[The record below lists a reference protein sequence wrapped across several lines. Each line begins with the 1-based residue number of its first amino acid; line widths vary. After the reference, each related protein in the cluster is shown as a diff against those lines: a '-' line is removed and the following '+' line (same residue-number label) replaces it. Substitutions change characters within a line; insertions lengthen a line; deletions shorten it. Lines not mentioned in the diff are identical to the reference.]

1 VQQNKER
8 YRNQVEKNP
17 KLINKLCRHFSMARG
32 RKKSKKILNLMAV
45 LRALSKRRG
54 GMKRMKSAKSM
65 KTRRK
70 QKGGALGA
78 GLALGMLAPMLLGTV
93 GKILKINV

>member
-1 VQQNKER
+1 
-8 YRNQVEKNP
+8 
-17 KLINKLCRHFSMARG
+17 MARV
-32 RKKSKKILNLMAV
+32 KKSKKINLMA
-45 LRALSKRRG
+45 LLKALSKRRG
-54 GMKRMKSAKSM
+54 GMKRMRRMKGKSM
-65 KTRRK
+65 RGRRK

>member
-1 VQQNKER
+1 
-8 YRNQVEKNP
+8 
-17 KLINKLCRHFSMARG
+17 MARG

-65 KTRRK
+65 KKRGK

-78 GLALGMLAPMLLGTV
+78 GLALGMLAPMLLGTL
-93 GKILKINV
+93 GKVLKVNV

>member
-1 VQQNKER
+1 
-8 YRNQVEKNP
+8 VEEKI
-17 KLINKLCRHFSMARG
+17 KLISKLCKHFSMARIRKG
-32 RKKSKKILNLMAV
+32 RGRGKGRGKKRINLMA
-45 LRALSKRRG
+45 LMRALSLSKRRG
-54 GMKRMKSAKSM
+54 GMKRGAKSM
-65 KTRRK
+65 RMRK

>member
-1 VQQNKER
+1 
-8 YRNQVEKNP
+8 
-17 KLINKLCRHFSMARG
+17 MARV
-32 RKKSKKILNLMAV
+32 KKSKKINLMAL

-54 GMKRMKSAKSM
+54 GGMKRMKNAKSM
-65 KTRRK
+65 KRRRK

>member
-1 VQQNKER
+1 
-8 YRNQVEKNP
+8 
-17 KLINKLCRHFSMARG
+17 MARG
-32 RKKSKKILNLMAV
+32 KKSKKINLMAL
-45 LRALSKRRG
+45 LRALSKRG
-54 GMKRMKSAKSM
+54 GMKRMKRM
-65 KTRRK
+65 KGKGRGRRK

>member
-1 VQQNKER
+1 
-8 YRNQVEKNP
+8 
-17 KLINKLCRHFSMARG
+17 
-32 RKKSKKILNLMAV
+32 
-45 LRALSKRRG
+45 
-54 GMKRMKSAKSM
+54 MKRMKSAKSM

>member
-1 VQQNKER
+1 
-8 YRNQVEKNP
+8 VEK
-17 KLINKLCRHFSMARG
+17 KAELINKLCRHFSMVRV
-32 RKKSKKILNLMAV
+32 KKSKKINLMAL
-45 LRALSKRRG
+45 LRALSKRGG

-65 KTRRK
+65 KRRRK

>member
-1 VQQNKER
+1 VQRNKER
-8 YRNQVEKNP
+8 YRNQVEK
-17 KLINKLCRHFSMARG
+17 KVELINKLCRHFSMARG
-32 RKKSKKILNLMAV
+32 KKSKKINLMAL

-54 GMKRMKSAKSM
+54 GMKRMKRAKSM
-65 KTRRK
+65 KRRRK